1 MEKPQATHEEPEESG
16 QANPGALSFVKLLGI
31 EMGVD
36 KERVRILT
44 RMKECGLS
52 VDEIARYTDLPLE
65 EVEYIIAL

>member
-1 MEKPQATHEEPEESG
+1 
-16 QANPGALSFVKLLGI
+16 
-31 EMGVD
+31 MGVD

-52 VDEIARYTDLPLE
+52 ADEIARYTDLPLE